1 MMKIKELLF
10 ITIRLHC
17 TAPVLTTEPSK
28 LKSLLSQKRATKFD
42 YFTMNTS
49 SCFIFR

>member
-10 ITIRLHC
+10 ITIRLRLLDSLAALTKLAESDSAAKYDFIC
-17 TAPVLTTEPSK
+17 TI
-28 LKSLLSQKRATKFD
+28 
-42 YFTMNTS
+42 NTS

>member
-17 TAPVLTTEPSK
+17 TALSTEPSK